1 MGATRGDRDGDKDR
15 MRTPGGGTGTP
26 RGGTDGDRDG
36 MGTPRGSPPE
46 TPQKGM
52 GSPGGGTTGP
62 QRERGDRDR
71 METLK
76 RGQGPPERDRNG
88 VSWGRGGGPP
98 PEGAGMG
105 TGMGWGPQRGRGMGT
120 GSLKRGQ
127 RPPERDRNG
136 VPIGGKDPPHPIA
149 VGQRIHP
156 VELQALGGQLSTEAH
171 VARRDVHGD
180 GAAPKEHLHGD
191 PLCGAGKRGG
201 GGVTPQPNPIDWEG
215 GGHPTARPPW
225 ILGGE
230 AHCRLAP

>member
-1 MGATRGDRDGDKDR
+1 MGIGMGWGPQGGPLQRPPRKEWGHRGGGRQDPREKEGTGTGWRPSRGDRD
-15 MRTPGGGTGTP
+15 
-26 RGGTDGDRDG
+26 
-36 MGTPRGSPPE
+36 
-46 TPQKGM
+46 PQKGTGM
-52 GSPGGGTTGP
+52 GSAGGG
-62 QRERGDRDR
+62 
-71 METLK
+71 
-76 RGQGPPERDRNG
+76 GQ
-88 VSWGRGGGPP
+88 GPP

-127 RPPERDRNG
+127 RPPERDRSG